1 MYCID
6 RTGSSSE
13 QTGSRE
19 VSSVTLEDTNKY
31 TVNQGNNRYA
41 AMECTRFF
49 HINSSKKWCIMI
61 G

>member
-31 TVNQGNNRYA
+31 TVNQGSNRYA
-41 AMECTRFF
+41 AMECTRLF
-49 HINSSKKWCIMI
+49 S
-61 G
+61 